1 MKSKQTAFVLATLV
15 AGLSASALAAG
26 TGFYGN
32 LSLGQSQSDRK
43 VEADRALTGAGA
55 TAFTSSIDDTDTAW
69 KIQAGY
75 RFNKN
80 LAIEGGYAKL
90 GEMSYRATITAPIAG
105 AGVVKIDTDG
115 WNLDLVGRLPF
126 SDSLTGFAK
135 IGAFAYELDYQCSI
149 ISGTYSCGT
158 AASRSASGTSFHYG
172 LGLDYSFSKN
182 WFARAEYEVFT
193 KVGDSM
199 SANGATGTTQEDVR
213 LGSVGIGYQF

>member
-15 AGLSASALAAG
+15 AGLSASALAAD

-43 VEADRALTGAGA
+43 AEADRALTGAGA

-90 GEMSYRATITAPIAG
+90 GKFAYNATITAPVAET
-105 AGVVKIDTDG
+105 GVVTIDMDG
-115 WNLDLVGRLPF
+115 WNLDVVGRLPF
-126 SDSLTGFAK
+126 NDSFSGFAK
-135 IGAFAYELDYQCSI
+135 AGAFVYNLDYQCT
-149 ISGTYSCGT
+149 GTVFCGT
-158 AASRSASGTSFHYG
+158 ASRSASGTSFHYG
-172 LGLDYSFSKN
+172 LGADYSFSKN

-199 SANGATGTTQEDVR
+199 SANGTTGTSQEDVR
-213 LGSVGIGYQF
+213 MGSVGVGYQF